1 MSNSNNHGGARE
13 GAGRKPKADEIK
25 MIEKMDATLAP
36 TEVWQALADLVADG
50 NERAV
55 RTWLHY
61 RFGKPTDKIEL
72 DSKTDMLSGFK
83 IIRASND

>member
-1 MSNSNNHGGARE
+1 MAHSNNWGGVRE

-25 MIEKMDATLAP
+25 MIENMDATLAP
-36 TEVWQALADLVADG
+36 KKVWENLTKLVEDG

-61 RFGKPTDKIEL
+61 RFGKPTEKIEL
-72 DSKTDMLSGFK
+72 DQNADMLTGFK
-83 IIRASND
+83 IIRANND